1 MTGGTSARI
10 MTRGTRMAKG
20 IAAHLAFRHGSRR
33 LPASLLM
40 LLQIH
45 RHLGGK
51 ALSLNIRETLKT
63 EREEKLTAE
72 DEVRLAECVVAP
84 RLPKAR
90 PPVLIEKRE
99 PDLERVERIER
110 LDFEKTA

>member
-1 MTGGTSARI
+1 
-10 MTRGTRMAKG
+10 
-20 IAAHLAFRHGSRR
+20 
-33 LPASLLM
+33 M

-51 ALSLNIRETLKT
+51 ALSLNIRETFKT

-72 DEVRLAECVVAP
+72 DEVRLGESVVAP

-90 PPVLIEKRE
+90 PTFLVEERK
-99 PDLERVERIER
+99 PDLVRVKRIER
-110 LDFEKTA
+110 LDFEKPA

>member
-1 MTGGTSARI
+1 
-10 MTRGTRMAKG
+10 MTRASRMAKG
-20 IAAHLAFRHGSRR
+20 IAAHLAFLHGSQSRR

-51 ALSLNIRETLKT
+51 ALSFNIRETLKT

-72 DEVRLAECVVAP
+72 DEVRLAESVVAP

-99 PDLERVERIER
+99 PDLVRVERIER